1 MTPTTA
7 VDATGLVKSFGE
19 FRMLATL
26 LPIDDGRASLFGVDV
41 AREPHGVRQLL
52 GVTGQYVADACAAG
66 DAEAGARSMENLRY
80 LGDAFLTDV
89 AEFRRTLAPQG

>member
-7 VDATGLVKSFGE
+7 VDATALVKSY
-19 FRMLATL
+19 R
-26 LPIDDGRASLFGVDV
+26 DGGVDAV
-41 AREPHGVRQLL
+41 AIVGVATEIGIEPTVRHPGDL
-52 GVTGQYVADACAAG
+52 GFIPVVVAGACAAG
-66 DAEAGARSMENLRY
+66 DAEAGARSMESLRY